1 MNMSEQNLKQVLA
14 KKQSILQ
21 GDAERIAKQRAAG
34 KLTARE
40 RVAKLL
46 DAGSFVETD
55 ALVSR
60 NGDYAGVVTGSGT
73 VQDRPVYVFAQDF
86 TVHGGAMGQM
96 QAQKIVK
103 VLDLAQ
109 KTGAPVIA
117 LCDSAG
123 VRIDEGAAAMNAY
136 ASVFTRLA
144 KLSGVVPVIALVL
157 GPVVGGAAMI
167 AQLADI
173 TIEAENVG
181 QLMVY
186 GPQVMSAISGKTDDR
201 PDFQRMIED
210 APKRQFERVL
220 VWKFDR
226 FARNMFD
233 SVTYKHELKK
243 HGVKVISAMENIGE
257 GDESVLLEAMLE
269 ASAEYYSLDLKKKIA
284 RGMRESA
291 LKGKFVGGAVPWWCS
306 VNAEHKLI
314 VIDER
319 AAIVKEAFA
328 RYDSGE
334 GSKSIVDDFAKRGLR
349 SNRGMPVTLSWL
361 LSILKNRKTI
371 GEYTYNG
378 IEIPGGLPVVVD
390 KPLFDRVQE
399 RIARK
404 RRTGGGEATSKTEY
418 LLQGKLF
425 CGLCGSPVTA
435 ECGQNRKG
443 VVYNYY
449 ACSLKKKK
457 HQCKK
462 ANERKDFLEWYVV
475 EQTLDYV
482 LTPDRTDY
490 IAEAIVAEYERQFDK
505 SGIKALEQKIALT
518 EGEIQKTM
526 DLCIQATTDAMRK
539 RFMKRCEELDAKK
552 AFPSCASPRPSPT
565 RRKKCVRGCA
575 NSARVI
581 PLTLLS
587 AVVSSTCSSIPCI
600 CTTIS

>member
-1 MNMSEQNLKQVLA
+1 MSMNAVIYARYSSHNQTE
-14 KKQSILQ
+14 QSIEGQLR
-21 GDAERIAKQRAAG
+21 DCY
-34 KLTARE
+34 
-40 RVAKLL
+40 
-46 DAGSFVETD
+46 
-55 ALVSR
+55 
-60 NGDYAGVVTGSGT
+60 DYAKRNDLT
-73 VQDRPVYVFAQDF
+73 VIGEYIDR
-86 TVHGGAMGQM
+86 
-96 QAQKIVK
+96 
-103 VLDLAQ
+103 
-109 KTGAPVIA
+109 
-117 LCDSAG
+117 
-123 VRIDEGAAAMNAY
+123 
-136 ASVFTRLA
+136 
-144 KLSGVVPVIALVL
+144 
-157 GPVVGGAAMI
+157 
-167 AQLADI
+167 
-173 TIEAENVG
+173 
-181 QLMVY
+181 
-186 GPQVMSAISGKTDDR
+186 AISGKTDER
-201 PDFQRMIED
+201 PDFQRMIKD
-210 APKRQFERVL
+210 ASKHQFERVI
-220 VWKFDR
+220 VWKLDR
-226 FARNMFD
+226 FARNRYD
-233 SVTYKHELKK
+233 SATYKHKLKQF
-243 HGVKVISAMENIGE
+243 GVKVISAMENVGE
-257 GDESVLLEAMLE
+257 GDESVLLEALLE
-269 ASAEYYSLDLKKKIA
+269 ASAEYYSLDLKKKIE

-291 LKGKFVGGAVPWWCS
+291 LNGKFVGGAVPWWCS
-306 VNAEHKLI
+306 VGTDRKL
-314 VIDER
+314 VVNEER

-378 IEIPGGLPVVVD
+378 IEIPGGLPAVVD

-425 CGLCGSPVTA
+425 CGLCGSPITA

-457 HQCKK
+457 RQCKK

-552 AFPSCASPRPSPT
+552 ADMEIDLSKLRVAASITYTKEEVRAWLRQFCAGDSFNPAFRRRIIDVFINTVYLYDDKLIIYYNLRDSRQVSYIEAIGASSEIENLRPVPDNKKTAVECST
-565 RRKKCVRGCA
+565 ADKNGGGGHRRSGGKSRK
-575 NSARVI
+575 
-581 PLTLLS
+581 
-587 AVVSSTCSSIPCI
+587 
-600 CTTIS
+600 

>member
-1 MNMSEQNLKQVLA
+1 MSMNAVIYARYSSHNQTE
-14 KKQSILQ
+14 QSIEGQLR
-21 GDAERIAKQRAAG
+21 DCY
-34 KLTARE
+34 
-40 RVAKLL
+40 
-46 DAGSFVETD
+46 
-55 ALVSR
+55 
-60 NGDYAGVVTGSGT
+60 DYAKRNDLT
-73 VQDRPVYVFAQDF
+73 VIGEYIDR
-86 TVHGGAMGQM
+86 
-96 QAQKIVK
+96 
-103 VLDLAQ
+103 
-109 KTGAPVIA
+109 
-117 LCDSAG
+117 
-123 VRIDEGAAAMNAY
+123 
-136 ASVFTRLA
+136 
-144 KLSGVVPVIALVL
+144 
-157 GPVVGGAAMI
+157 
-167 AQLADI
+167 
-173 TIEAENVG
+173 
-181 QLMVY
+181 
-186 GPQVMSAISGKTDDR
+186 AISGKTDDR

-334 GSKSIVDDFAKRGLR
+334 GSKSIVDDFVKRGLR

-378 IEIPGGLPVVVD
+378 IEIPGGLPAVVD
-390 KPLFDRVQE
+390 KALFDRVQE

-425 CGLCGSPVTA
+425 CGLCGSPITA

-526 DLCIQATTDAMRK
+526 DLCIQATTDAMRN

-552 AFPSCASPRPSPT
+552 ADMEIDLSKLRVAASITYTKEEVRAWLRQFCAGDSFNPAFRRRIIDVFINTVYLYDDKLIIYYNLRDSRQVSYIEAIGASSEIENLRPVPDN
-565 RRKKCVRGCA
+565 KK
-575 NSARVI
+575 
-581 PLTLLS
+581 T
-587 AVVSSTCSSIPCI
+587 AVKCSTADKNGGA
-600 CTTIS
+600 